1 MRHWTCVFTHGDR
14 LLAVANVTELGDGR
28 FNVAIVTNRAR
39 ARFEPG
45 NWTVIEAQE
54 QAERWAEEL
63 LGGREV
69 VGGMTVTAAVPSRR
83 LEGQVE
89 P

>member
-14 LLAVANVTELGDGR
+14 LHAVANVTELGDGR